1 MTIPPEHRQTGARI
15 RFDWGPVGAA
25 AIVDGADVAVVVD
38 VLSFTT
44 AVTVAV
50 ENGMRV
56 LPYRWRDA
64 SAASYAEARGAV
76 LAVGRSVGERTGQVS
91 LSPRS
96 IARAAGIDRLVLPS
110 PNGSTIAAALADRG
124 AVVVAA
130 SLRNAGAVAAWLMPR
145 LADGA
150 NVAVV
155 AGGERWPDDSLR
167 PAVED
172 LWGAGAVISGLLRG
186 GARDASPE
194 ALMAATA
201 YEAVAAEL
209 STQLAATASGRELE
223 TAGFAADVTMAAELD
238 VSAVV
243 PVLGD
248 DGFGPATG

>member
-1 MTIPPEHRQTGARI
+1 MTIPPVHRQCDARI

-25 AIVDGADVAVVVD
+25 AIVEGADVAVVVD

-50 ENGMRV
+50 ENGIRV

-64 SAASYAEARGAV
+64 SATSYAEARDAV
-76 LAVGRSVGERTGQVS
+76 LALGRSIGERTGQVS

-96 IARAAGIDRLVLPS
+96 IAHAEGIERLVLPS
-110 PNGSTIAAALADRG
+110 PNGSTIAATLAERG
-124 AVVVAA
+124 AVVVAG
-130 SLRNAGAVAAWLMPR
+130 SLRNAAAVAAWLAPR
-145 LADGA
+145 LAGGA
-150 NVAVV
+150 TVAVV

-194 ALMAATA
+194 AVTAATA
-201 YEAVAAEL
+201 HDAVAAEL
-209 STQLAATASGRELE
+209 STQLAATASGRELVA
-223 TAGFAADVTMAAELD
+223 AGFAADVAMAAERD
-238 VSAVV
+238 VTSVV

-248 DGFGPATG
+248 DGFGPAPG